1 MEMCSGNNVWGSILT
16 YDYDDTDFDYY
27 DYYVYLYH
35 YYFYDIYWNFE
46 AAEVV
51 CRQLGL
57 PWSCML
63 ITIQ

>member
-16 YDYDDTDFDYY
+16 YDYDDDYY
-27 DYYVYLYH
+27 YSNRYH
-35 YYFYDIYWNFE
+35 IIDWNFE
-46 AAEVV
+46 EAEVV

>member
-16 YDYDDTDFDYY
+16 YGYDDYNYRYRITD
-27 DYYVYLYH
+27 
-35 YYFYDIYWNFE
+35 WNFE
-46 AAEVV
+46 EAEVV

-63 ITIQ
+63 ITIIQ